1 MNFSSVI
8 LDSLQKNGPTSVSGF
23 GTFYLKN
30 TNAVVDQDTKNILPP
45 GKEIAFNADFKGNAI
60 RLANFISKEKN
71 IPLIDAEIEVRKL
84 VNFWNGTLDKEK
96 ELIVENLGTF
106 SLDDSKVHFSG
117 LRTENLSPDFYG
129 LEQINISEIK
139 KPRIYSKQKSKEN
152 SYQFS
157 NSIWWVLPIILGIG
171 AITYFGI
178 TQPEYIFGKK
188 SFNNKL
194 PDEKPFQK
202 VVKDSLKVDSTKI
215 KEDSIRTDS
224 IEGVAI
230 TPKTSAK
237 KWSSKNYSK
246 SKWKKSKKRQNR

>member
-96 ELIVENLGTF
+96 KLIVENLGTF
-106 SLDDSKVHFSG
+106 SLDDSKIHFSG
-117 LRTENLSPDFYG
+117 SRTENLSPDFYG

-139 KPRIYSKQKSKEN
+139 KPRIYSKQKSKE
-152 SYQFS
+152 
-157 NSIWWVLPIILGIG
+157 
-171 AITYFGI
+171 
-178 TQPEYIFGKK
+178 
-188 SFNNKL
+188 
-194 PDEKPFQK
+194 
-202 VVKDSLKVDSTKI
+202 
-215 KEDSIRTDS
+215 R
-224 IEGVAI
+224 
-230 TPKTSAK
+230 
-237 KWSSKNYSK
+237 NYE
-246 SKWKKSKKRQNR
+246 R

>member
-45 GKEIAFNADFKGNAI
+45 GNEIAFNTDFKGNAI
-60 RLANFISKEKN
+60 RLADFISKEKN

-84 VNFWNGTLDKEK
+84 VNYWNGTLDKEK

-106 SLDDSKVHFSG
+106 SLDDSKIHFSG
-117 LRTENLSPDFYG
+117 LRTEYLSPDFYG

-139 KPRIYSKQKSKEN
+139 NPRIYSKQKSKEN
-152 SYQFS
+152 SYQFN

-202 VVKDSLKVDSTKI
+202 VVKDSLKVDSIKI

-230 TPKTSAK
+230 TPKISAK
-237 KWSSKNYSK
+237 KMELQQLFKI
-246 SKWKKSKKRQNR
+246 